1 MRGVRRDAN
10 VEKRSVCVMREDVEE
25 VVCVVQVKVVFVKEL
40 RERMSLEVQAGGHLA
55 SQVSVASHARVER
68 SMRCPSTTES
78 TASCQILVCQP

>member
-25 VVCVVQVKVVFVKEL
+25 VVYVVQVKVVFVKEL

-55 SQVSVASHARVER
+55 S
-68 SMRCPSTTES
+68 
-78 TASCQILVCQP
+78 